1 MKGYLSSAV
10 LVLPLLLSGCV
21 HKTNQAQIQPP
32 LAPPIEDAPLP
43 KPDTAP
49 ANLPPPVISLP
60 DKNPLPPAQTTTTPA
75 PPPQPAKKKKQKP
88 TTPPAQSPAQSP
100 APSAQ
105 TTEQASNNSPEVP
118 ATGNFSSGDS
128 TNLKDETQNM
138 INETDRGLTGINRKL
153 NDQEAKTFAQ
163 IKEFLKQA
171 RAAMSSNDMFGAHNL
186 AVKAHVLLVELTQ

>member
-21 HKTNQAQIQPP
+21 HKTNQAQVQPP

-60 DKNPLPPAQTTTTPA
+60 DKNPTPPPQTTTTPTPA
-75 PPPQPAKKKKQKP
+75 PQPPKKKKPKP
-88 TTPPAQSPAQSP
+88 TTPPAQTP
-100 APSAQ
+100 APS
-105 TTEQASNNSPEVP
+105 TPSTDQAANSAPEVP

-128 TNLKDETQNM
+128 TNLKDETQTM
-138 INETDRGLTGINRKL
+138 INDTDHALTGINRKL
-153 NDQEAKTFAQ
+153 NDQEAKTYAQ

-171 RAAMSSNDMFGAHNL
+171 RAAMTTNDMFGAHNL

>member
-1 MKGYLSSAV
+1 MKRYLSSAV
-10 LVLPLLLSGCV
+10 LVLPLLLSSCV

-60 DKNPLPPAQTTTTPA
+60 DKNPTPPATTTTTP
-75 PPPQPAKKKKQKP
+75 PPAPQPPKKKKPK
-88 TTPPAQSPAQSP
+88 TTPPTQ
-100 APSAQ
+100 APSQPAQ
-105 TTEQASNNSPEVP
+105 TTEQASNGAPEVP

-128 TNLKDETQNM
+128 TNLKDETQTM
-138 INETDRGLTGINRKL
+138 INDTDHSLNGINRKL
-153 NDQEAKTFAQ
+153 NDQEAKTYAQ

-171 RAAMSSNDMFGAHNL
+171 RAAMNSNDMFGAHNL
-186 AVKAHVLLVELTQ
+186 AVKARVLLAELTQ